1 MSLFQEKLENRLF
14 IKNLVAVFSLILLTW
29 VYVSSGV
36 LFFLGETSGVEL
48 KFLCQALYMMKAF
61 RNCSAGIASFLSSG
75 LVCTASLISLFF
87 FFC

>member
-36 LFFLGETSGVEL
+36 LFFWAKPRE
-48 KFLCQALYMMKAF
+48 
-61 RNCSAGIASFLSSG
+61 
-75 LVCTASLISLFF
+75 
-87 FFC
+87 